1 MGDIEEDSR
10 TPGLSALVAH
20 YEAEAVGKREES
32 TKPIRQGCGPPEA
45 EADTKQTPKVPC
57 KETALPE
64 VSPITDSSKN
74 VQPTSASAVTEPF
87 PDSPSRRRRPMHV
100 TPTPVNA
107 SNRSVVTQIGRKA
120 SPIPSLSMTL
130 KKELARKIPIKP
142 PLDQSTPKYF
152 STPSPLKRG
161 RALKKKKPFPK
172 GAEMMG
178 LVPGFL
184 NHRQMTWERMN
195 NDRALD
201 RKIKTLK
208 SRFSANMLD
217 STNAKEAQRTRRARR
232 IKFKLDH
239 RDSIERCSYA
249 FNKFCD
255 GNYDNFSLQILA
267 HIKKGKNARRILF
280 KKINYFMNE
289 YSIEGIEIFRFWF
302 ELIFH
307 PEKHETLERQF
318 STTLVKLFKRYHRL
332 EKDATLMLMSFIER
346 RLCSQPDFYDSDK
359 TMPVLRFLYD
369 LGVLDRETVLQW
381 KLGKLDYGGRE
392 ELRCVPNL
400 EWSFGDLSIA
410 RSKVLDFIG
419 WAEAV
424 ENEKLDRN
432 LRIRDAAK
440 MDAARS
446 GVVVGPFGPLPTPKW
461 AEGMQRKKKL

>member
-1 MGDIEEDSR
+1 
-10 TPGLSALVAH
+10 
-20 YEAEAVGKREES
+20 
-32 TKPIRQGCGPPEA
+32 
-45 EADTKQTPKVPC
+45 
-57 KETALPE
+57 
-64 VSPITDSSKN
+64 
-74 VQPTSASAVTEPF
+74 
-87 PDSPSRRRRPMHV
+87 
-100 TPTPVNA
+100 
-107 SNRSVVTQIGRKA
+107 
-120 SPIPSLSMTL
+120 
-130 KKELARKIPIKP
+130 
-142 PLDQSTPKYF
+142 
-152 STPSPLKRG
+152 
-161 RALKKKKPFPK
+161 
-172 GAEMMG
+172 
-178 LVPGFL
+178 
-184 NHRQMTWERMN
+184 
-195 NDRALD
+195 
-201 RKIKTLK
+201 
-208 SRFSANMLD
+208 
-217 STNAKEAQRTRRARR
+217 
-232 IKFKLDH
+232 
-239 RDSIERCSYA
+239 
-249 FNKFCD
+249 
-255 GNYDNFSLQILA
+255 
-267 HIKKGKNARRILF
+267 
-280 KKINYFMNE
+280 MNE

-318 STTLVKLFKRYHRL
+318 STTLVKLFKQYHRL